1 MKGVY
6 QVRILRQKFSDK
18 YILFYEIQT
27 SFLLLFRGILCPIS
41 FRETFE
47 IVIQCNK
54 NLKIDYTKRKKEE
67 TSFDRLN
74 RQVAQIYIYICNMD
88 ILSVVFFYSDGWI
101 PRSGEK
107 YTLDRCIE

>member
-6 QVRILRQKFSDK
+6 QVRILQQKFSDK

-27 SFLLLFRGILCPIS
+27 SFLPLFRGILCPIS

-54 NLKIDYTKRKKEE
+54 NLKINYTKEKKRK
-67 TSFDRLN
+67 L
-74 RQVAQIYIYICNMD
+74 
-88 ILSVVFFYSDGWI
+88 LSID
-101 PRSGEK
+101 
-107 YTLDRCIE
+107 

>member
-74 RQVAQIYIYICNMD
+74 RQVAQIYIYIYV
-88 ILSVVFFYSDGWI
+88 IWI
-101 PRSGEK
+101 FCPWYFSIQTVGYLALGKNIR
-107 YTLDRCIE
+107 